1 MKDAFSQMHPI
12 VNFIFFAF
20 VIGFSMFI
28 MNPACLLISL
38 VCALVNALYLNGKKA
53 VRLSVLYLLPTIIII
68 AIVNPVFN
76 HDGVTML
83 AYFPWDNPLTLE
95 SIIYGIATAVLLSS
109 IVLWFSCFNE
119 VMTSDKFIYLFGRVI
134 PSLSLVL
141 SLALR
146 FVPRFI
152 FQFNVIRNSQKCI
165 GRDIS
170 DGKLLQRLKN
180 AAKIISIMI
189 SWALENAIETA
200 DSMKSRGHGLKGRTA
215 FSIYRFSK
223 RDAAVLSIII
233 ISGVILI
240 IMSVLDVAKFRYFP
254 SVKGNVISAP
264 AIIYYALYFSL
275 MIMPLAINVWE
286 GIKWKRLRSAN

>member
-119 VMTSDKFIYLFGRVI
+119 VMTSDKFIYLFGRII

-141 SLALR
+141 SMALR

>member
-38 VCALVNALYLNGKKA
+38 VCALFNVLYLNGKKA

-68 AIVNPVFN
+68 TIVNPVFN

-119 VMTSDKFIYLFGRVI
+119 VMTSDKFIYLFGRII

-141 SLALR
+141 SMALR

-223 RDAAVLSIII
+223 RDAAVLSLIMT
-233 ISGVILI
+233 SGVILI

>member
-38 VCALVNALYLNGKKA
+38 VCALVNVLYLNGKKA

-119 VMTSDKFIYLFGRVI
+119 VMTSDKFIYLFGRII

-141 SLALR
+141 SMALR

-223 RDAAVLSIII
+223 RDAAVLSLIMT
-233 ISGVILI
+233 SGVILI

>member
-38 VCALVNALYLNGKKA
+38 VCALFNVLYLNGKKA

-141 SLALR
+141 SMALR
-146 FVPRFI
+146 FVPKFI

-180 AAKIISIMI
+180 AAKIISIMV

-223 RDAAVLSIII
+223 RDAAVLSLIMT
-233 ISGVILI
+233 SGVILI

>member
-141 SLALR
+141 SMALR

-223 RDAAVLSIII
+223 RDAAVLSIIMT
-233 ISGVILI
+233 SGVILI

-254 SVKGNVISAP
+254 SAKGNVISAP

>member
-38 VCALVNALYLNGKKA
+38 VCALFNVLYLNGKKA

-141 SLALR
+141 SMALR
-146 FVPRFI
+146 FVPKFI

-189 SWALENAIETA
+189 SWVLENAIETA

-223 RDAAVLSIII
+223 RDAAVLSLIMT
-233 ISGVILI
+233 SGVILI

>member
-20 VIGFSMFI
+20 VLGFSMFI
-28 MNPACLLISL
+28 MNPACLLISV
-38 VCALVNALYLNGKKA
+38 VCALFNVLYLNGKKA

-119 VMTSDKFIYLFGRVI
+119 VMTSDKFIYLFGRII

-141 SLALR
+141 SMALR

-223 RDAAVLSIII
+223 RDAAVLSLIMT
-233 ISGVILI
+233 SGVILI

>member
-119 VMTSDKFIYLFGRVI
+119 VMTSDKFIYLFGRIV

-141 SLALR
+141 SMALR
-146 FVPRFI
+146 FVPKFI

-233 ISGVILI
+233 ISGIILI

>member
-38 VCALVNALYLNGKKA
+38 VCALFNVLYLNGKKA

-119 VMTSDKFIYLFGRVI
+119 VMTSDKFIYLFGRII

-141 SLALR
+141 SMALR

-200 DSMKSRGHGLKGRTA
+200 DSMKSRGHGLKGRTT

-233 ISGVILI
+233 ISGIILI

-264 AIIYYALYFSL
+264 AIIYYAMYFSL

>member
-1 MKDAFSQMHPI
+1 MKDTFSQMHPI

-20 VIGFSMFI
+20 VIGLSMFI
-28 MNPACLLISL
+28 LNPVCLAISL
-38 VCALVNALYLNGKKA
+38 VCALLNAVYLNGRKA
-53 VRLSVLYLLPTIIII
+53 VRLSLLYLLPTIALISII
-68 AIVNPVFN
+68 NPVLN
-76 HDGVTML
+76 HDGITIL
-83 AYFPWDNPLTLE
+83 TYFPWNNPLTLE

-109 IVLWFSCFNE
+109 VVLWFSCFNK
-119 VMTSDKFIYLFGRVI
+119 VMTSDKFIYLFGRII

-141 SLALR
+141 SMALR
-146 FVPRFI
+146 FVPKFI
-152 FQFNVIRNSQKCI
+152 AQFNVVRNTQKCI

-170 DGKLLQRLKN
+170 DGLPLQRLKK
-180 AAKIISIMI
+180 AIKIVSIMI
-189 SWALENAIETA
+189 TWALENAIETA

>member
-119 VMTSDKFIYLFGRVI
+119 VMTSDKFIYLFGRII

-141 SLALR
+141 SMALR

-152 FQFNVIRNSQKCI
+152 FQFNVIINSQKCI

-223 RDAAVLSIII
+223 RDAAVLSLIMT
-233 ISGVILI
+233 SGVILI

>member
-119 VMTSDKFIYLFGRVI
+119 VMTSDKFIYLFGRII

-141 SLALR
+141 SMALR
-146 FVPRFI
+146 FVPKFI

-200 DSMKSRGHGLKGRTA
+200 DSMKSRGHGLKCRTA

-223 RDAAVLSIII
+223 RDAAVLSIIMT
-233 ISGVILI
+233 SGVILI

-264 AIIYYALYFSL
+264 AIIYYTLYFSL

>member
-119 VMTSDKFIYLFGRVI
+119 VMTSDKFIYLFGRII

-141 SLALR
+141 SMALR

-223 RDAAVLSIII
+223 RDAAVLSLIMT
-233 ISGVILI
+233 SGVILI

>member
-1 MKDAFSQMHPI
+1 MHPI

>member
-38 VCALVNALYLNGKKA
+38 VCALFNVLYLNGKKA

-141 SLALR
+141 SMALR
-146 FVPRFI
+146 FVPKFI

-223 RDAAVLSIII
+223 RDAAVLSIIMT
-233 ISGVILI
+233 SGVILI

-254 SVKGNVISAP
+254 SAKGNVISAP

>member
-141 SLALR
+141 SMALR

-223 RDAAVLSIII
+223 RDAAVLSLIMT
-233 ISGVILI
+233 SGVILI

>member
-119 VMTSDKFIYLFGRVI
+119 VMTSDKFIYLFGRII

-141 SLALR
+141 SMALR

-223 RDAAVLSIII
+223 RDAAVLSIIMT
-233 ISGVILI
+233 SGVILI

>member
-38 VCALVNALYLNGKKA
+38 VCALFNVLYLNGKKA

-119 VMTSDKFIYLFGRVI
+119 VMTSDKFIYLFGRII

-141 SLALR
+141 SMALR

-200 DSMKSRGHGLKGRTA
+200 DSMKSRGHGLKGRTT

-223 RDAAVLSIII
+223 RDAAVLSLIMT
-233 ISGVILI
+233 SGVILI

>member
-223 RDAAVLSIII
+223 RDAAVLSIIMT
-233 ISGVILI
+233 SGVILI

>member
-12 VNFIFFAF
+12 VNIIFFAF

-38 VCALVNALYLNGKKA
+38 VCALFNVLYLNGKKA

-141 SLALR
+141 SMALR
-146 FVPRFI
+146 FVPKFI

-223 RDAAVLSIII
+223 RDAAVLSLIMT
-233 ISGVILI
+233 SGVILI

>member
-38 VCALVNALYLNGKKA
+38 VCALFNVLYLNGKKA

-141 SLALR
+141 SMALR
-146 FVPRFI
+146 FVPKFI

-223 RDAAVLSIII
+223 RDAAVLSIIMT
-233 ISGVILI
+233 SGVILI

>member
-141 SLALR
+141 SMALR

-223 RDAAVLSIII
+223 RDAAVLSLII
-233 ISGVILI
+233 ISGIILI

>member
-38 VCALVNALYLNGKKA
+38 VCALFNVLYLNGKKA
-53 VRLSVLYLLPTIIII
+53 VRLSVLYMLPTIIII

-141 SLALR
+141 SMALR
-146 FVPRFI
+146 FVPKFI

-170 DGKLLQRLKN
+170 DGNLLQRLKN

-223 RDAAVLSIII
+223 RDAAVLSLIMT
-233 ISGVILI
+233 SGVILI